1 MNVDPHCR
9 AAARH
14 ADRHAGGGHAPR
26 HSGKHAPRHA
36 GGHASL

>member
-14 ADRHAGGGHAPR
+14 ERV
-26 HSGKHAPRHA
+26 
-36 GGHASL
+36 